1 MHFFI
6 QAWPKCTSST
16 STNAKDSGQVPG
28 SIEGAACALCLSS
41 FWVKTRANCKVF
53 PALSSFFPEAGAG
66 RALPYRTSLYLRRT
80 HFPMSWQRPSEIASE
95 VRDRKKLLLACPCT
109 LRNTGLII
117 NCHSF
122 EVDVDASSRLAE
134 SEACSAEGDA
144 WRRVGRS
151 PAQDAEMLDTQ
162 NWNCVCPIIC
172 AGSAFSRHGS
182 FLSRPVMG
190 CTRLATATQAVWHL
204 AKVSW
209 SRSRLGTGT
218 WRPFSVVA
226 DP

>member
-1 MHFFI
+1 MHFKHKH
-6 QAWPKCTSST
+6 KCQRQWT
-16 STNAKDSGQVPG
+16 STGQYRR
-28 SIEGAACALCLSS
+28 SSLCPLPVIL
-41 FWVKTRANCKVF
+41 WVKTRANCKVF
-53 PALSSFFPEAGAG
+53 PGLSSFFPEAGAG

-190 CTRLATATQAVWHL
+190 CTRLATATPAVWHL